1 MKAFTYQ
8 MVFFAVLGPLT
19 PFLMLLTEGNFKL
32 ADNMSFTLASALKMQ
47 FFIQSII
54 WVFSVLSVLL
64 IISRMGNKKN
74 TLYDMHLTEGYDLFL
89 FIFVLAQMIIRAAT
103 IAVNIATLSD
113 GKYRLFHEEKLTKDQ
128 LASETMSMNLH

>member
-1 MKAFTYQ
+1 
-8 MVFFAVLGPLT
+8 
-19 PFLMLLTEGNFKL
+19 
-32 ADNMSFTLASALKMQ
+32 
-47 FFIQSII
+47 
-54 WVFSVLSVLL
+54 
-64 IISRMGNKKN
+64 MGTKKN